1 MAYAAGQVFCGSELP
16 PSAAAGLSIHVSPV
30 KTFLYAYSPKDAFQ
44 TARQPQGTVG
54 GSGDC
59 AFVAATSAA
68 QTQSQVTAVAVCSA
82 ASWRH
87 GGRLALCLGCMHGGM
102 RAKPTVPGRDSVIT
116 LSWKHLPLETQET
129 HGAETHI

>member
-1 MAYAAGQVFCGSELP
+1 VPMAYATGQVFCGSELP
-16 PSAAAGLSIHVSPV
+16 PSAAAVLSIHVSSV

-68 QTQSQVTAVAVCSA
+68 QTQSRQATAVAVVSA
-82 ASWRH
+82 ASWKH
-87 GGRLALCLGCMHGGM
+87 GGGLALCLVCMHGGM
-102 RAKPTVPGRDSVIT
+102 KAFG
-116 LSWKHLPLETQET
+116 
-129 HGAETHI
+129 